1 MMSVKYLNILVLSLC
16 VGLSSTCALAS
27 DTDEETEGDRVTSLK
42 RKAPTDLVK
51 IGDTKRQ
58 CVEGTVRR
66 LSRPK
71 DKISQEPVQLSPQ
84 EKEGHMHM
92 ELYFKATL
100 EEQKRAH
107 ASLAAEI
114 FDGIIE
120 GQENPGTKVLGWAAS
135 SHFRLAS
142 HCASEEQYAHSSK
155 AAQLYDRAL
164 VTREDPDH
172 RFVASAAHAHFKLGM
187 LAPVPQKLPHFQE
200 AIRLFS
206 QALESGEAPANLYLY
221 TAVAHLEIGKRSS
234 VKEKVVSL
242 QAAQRACE
250 DGLSACPENPSM
262 LRQNLLR
269 QLSYIHM
276 GLGQYYAKE
285 ANKNLVKK
293 G

>member
-1 MMSVKYLNILVLSLC
+1 MSFKYSNVLVLSLC
-16 VGLSSTCALAS
+16 AGLFSTCALAS

-42 RKAPTDLVK
+42 RKAPNDLVK

-66 LSRPK
+66 LARAR

-84 EKEGHMHM
+84 EKEGLMHM
-92 ELYFKATL
+92 ELYHKAASQ
-100 EEQKRAH
+100 EQKRAH
-107 ASLAAEI
+107 AALAVEI

-142 HCASEEQYAHSSK
+142 HCAPEEQYAQNLK
-155 AAQLYDRAL
+155 AAQLYDRSLA
-164 VTREDPDH
+164 TREDPDH
-172 RFVASAAHAHFKLGM
+172 RFIASAAHAHFKSGTLG
-187 LAPVPQKLPHFQE
+187 PGPQKLPHFRE
-200 AIRLFS
+200 AVRLFS
-206 QALESGEAPANLYLY
+206 QAMESGAAPANLYLY

-234 VKEKVVSL
+234 VKEKVISL
-242 QAAQRACE
+242 QAAQRVCE
-250 DGLSACPENPSM
+250 DGLKVCPEKPNL

-276 GLGQYYAKE
+276 GLGEYYTKE
-285 ANKNLVKK
+285 CNKNLIKK